1 MISPSLQERIHRGDR
16 DAFRALYSEYS
27 RDVYLT
33 AREALQSDALAR
45 AVVRQVFLRIH
56 RELLAASAPL
66 DTDARIDALT
76 NEEIRV
82 QRIASGD
89 TGEAILRDAPTP
101 RRVTR
106 YRECAHAAQPAQ
118 PARPEPA
125 QPEADALARVRA
137 RYAPMQQPPVPPAGE
152 PLLPQA
158 RPHMGAARVA
168 AAVLVA
174 LFLLVFLWALAGILM
189 SLGVLPAA
197 DLGYG
202 WFDRVVFRLFGLS
215 A

>member
-1 MISPSLQERIHRGDR
+1 M
-16 DAFRALYSEYS
+16 
-27 RDVYLT
+27 
-33 AREALQSDALAR
+33 
-45 AVVRQVFLRIH
+45 
-56 RELLAASAPL
+56 
-66 DTDARIDALT
+66 
-76 NEEIRV
+76 
-82 QRIASGD
+82 
-89 TGEAILRDAPTP
+89 
-101 RRVTR
+101 
-106 YRECAHAAQPAQ
+106 
-118 PARPEPA
+118 
-125 QPEADALARVRA
+125 RA

-158 RPHMGAARVA
+158 RPRMGAARVA

-202 WFDRVVFRLFGLS
+202 WFDRVVFRLFGLP

>member
-33 AREALQSDALAR
+33 AQQALQSDALAR

-118 PARPEPA
+118 P
-125 QPEADALARVRA
+125 EADALTRVRA

-158 RPHMGAARVA
+158 RPRMGAARVA

-202 WFDRVVFRLFGLS
+202 WFDRVVFRLFGLP

>member
-33 AREALQSDALAR
+33 AQQALQSDALAR

-56 RELLAASAPL
+56 RELLAAAAPL

-106 YRECAHAAQPAQ
+106 YRECAHAAQPA
-118 PARPEPA
+118 RPEAA

-137 RYAPMQQPPVPPAGE
+137 RYAPMRQPPVPPAGE
-152 PLLPQA
+152 PLP
-158 RPHMGAARVA
+158 RMGAARVA

-202 WFDRVVFRLFGLS
+202 WFDRVVFRLFGLP

>member
-45 AVVRQVFLRIH
+45 AVVRQVFLCIH

-89 TGEAILRDAPTP
+89 TGEAILKEVRTP
-101 RRVTR
+101 RRLDRHVEPPRVAAQQPVEPQASPLVRAQQR
-106 YRECAHAAQPAQ
+106 YAAAQP
-118 PARPEPA
+118 PASVE
-125 QPEADALARVRA
+125 Q
-137 RYAPMQQPPVPPAGE
+137 GG
-152 PLLPQA
+152 
-158 RPHMGAARVA
+158 MGAGHVFG
-168 AAVLVA
+168 LLA
-174 LFLLVFLWALAGILM
+174 LIVFFLIFAWAMCGILM
-189 SLGVLPAA
+189 SLGMLPTI
-197 DLGYG
+197 DLGYS
-202 WFDRVVFRLFGLS
+202 WFDRTVFRVFLLR
-215 A
+215 

>member
-33 AREALQSDALAR
+33 AQQALQSDALAR

-118 PARPEPA
+118 P
-125 QPEADALARVRA
+125 EADALARVRA

-158 RPHMGAARVA
+158 RPRMGAGRVA

>member
-33 AREALQSDALAR
+33 AQQALQSDALAR

-56 RELLAASAPL
+56 RELLAAAAPL

-106 YRECAHAAQPAQ
+106 YRECAHAAQPT
-118 PARPEPA
+118 
-125 QPEADALARVRA
+125 
-137 RYAPMQQPPVPPAGE
+137 
-152 PLLPQA
+152 QA
-158 RPHMGAARVA
+158 SGSVH
-168 AAVLVA
+168 
-174 LFLLVFLWALAGILM
+174 
-189 SLGVLPAA
+189 STT
-197 DLGYG
+197 
-202 WFDRVVFRLFGLS
+202 
-215 A
+215 

>member
-56 RELLAASAPL
+56 RELLAAAAPL

-118 PARPEPA
+118 P
-125 QPEADALARVRA
+125 EADALARVRA

-158 RPHMGAARVA
+158 RPRMGAARVA

-202 WFDRVVFRLFGLS
+202 WFDRVVFRLFGLP

>member
-33 AREALQSDALAR
+33 AQEALQSDALAR

-56 RELLAASAPL
+56 RELLAAAAPL

-118 PARPEPA
+118 P
-125 QPEADALARVRA
+125 EADALARVRA

-158 RPHMGAARVA
+158 RPRMGAARVA

-202 WFDRVVFRLFGLS
+202 WFDRVVFRLFGLP

>member
-33 AREALQSDALAR
+33 AQQALQSDALAR

-106 YRECAHAAQPAQ
+106 YRECAHAAQPA
-118 PARPEPA
+118 RPEAA
-125 QPEADALARVRA
+125 QTEADALTRVRA

-158 RPHMGAARVA
+158 RPRMGAARVA

-202 WFDRVVFRLFGLS
+202 WFDRVVFRLFGLP

>member
-33 AREALQSDALAR
+33 AQQALQSDALAR

-56 RELLAASAPL
+56 RELLAAAAPL

-118 PARPEPA
+118 P
-125 QPEADALARVRA
+125 EADALARVRA

-158 RPHMGAARVA
+158 RPRMGAGRVA

>member
-33 AREALQSDALAR
+33 AQQALQSDALAR

-56 RELLAASAPL
+56 RELLAAAAPL

-106 YRECAHAAQPAQ
+106 YRECAHAAQ
-118 PARPEPA
+118 PA

-202 WFDRVVFRLFGLS
+202 WFDRVVFRLFGLP

>member
-33 AREALQSDALAR
+33 AQEALQSDALAR

-56 RELLAASAPL
+56 RELLAAAAPL

-106 YRECAHAAQPAQ
+106 YRECAHAVQPAQ
-118 PARPEPA
+118 PEP
-125 QPEADALARVRA
+125 DALTRVRA

-158 RPHMGAARVA
+158 RPRMGAGRVA

-202 WFDRVVFRLFGLS
+202 WFDRVVFRLFGLP

>member
-33 AREALQSDALAR
+33 AQQALQSDALAR

-106 YRECAHAAQPAQ
+106 YRECAHAAQPA
-118 PARPEPA
+118 R
-125 QPEADALARVRA
+125 PEADALTRVRA

-158 RPHMGAARVA
+158 RPRMGAARVA

-202 WFDRVVFRLFGLS
+202 WFDRVVFRLFGLP

>member
-33 AREALQSDALAR
+33 AQQALQSDALAR

-56 RELLAASAPL
+56 RELLAAAAPL

-118 PARPEPA
+118 P
-125 QPEADALARVRA
+125 EADALARVRA

-158 RPHMGAARVA
+158 RPRMGAGRVA

-202 WFDRVVFRLFGLS
+202 WFDRVVFRLFGLP

>member
-33 AREALQSDALAR
+33 AQQALQSDALAR

-56 RELLAASAPL
+56 RELLAAAAPL

-106 YRECAHAAQPAQ
+106 YRECAHAAQPA
-118 PARPEPA
+118 R
-125 QPEADALARVRA
+125 PEADALTRVRA

-158 RPHMGAARVA
+158 RPRMGAARVA

-202 WFDRVVFRLFGLS
+202 WFDRVVFRLFGLP

>member
-33 AREALQSDALAR
+33 AQQALQSDALAR

-56 RELLAASAPL
+56 RELLAAAAPL

-106 YRECAHAAQPAQ
+106 YRECA
-118 PARPEPA
+118 
-125 QPEADALARVRA
+125 
-137 RYAPMQQPPVPPAGE
+137 PAGE

-158 RPHMGAARVA
+158 RPRMGAGRVA

-202 WFDRVVFRLFGLS
+202 WFDRVVFRLFGLP

>member
-33 AREALQSDALAR
+33 AQQALQSDALAR

-118 PARPEPA
+118 P
-125 QPEADALARVRA
+125 EADALARVRA

-158 RPHMGAARVA
+158 RPRMGAGRVA

-202 WFDRVVFRLFGLS
+202 WFDRVVFRLFGLP

>member
-33 AREALQSDALAR
+33 AQQALQSDALAR

-56 RELLAASAPL
+56 RELLAAAAPL

-118 PARPEPA
+118 P
-125 QPEADALARVRA
+125 EADALTRVRA

-158 RPHMGAARVA
+158 RPRMGAGRVA

-202 WFDRVVFRLFGLS
+202 WFDRVVFRLFGLP

>member
-33 AREALQSDALAR
+33 AQEALQSDALAR

-106 YRECAHAAQPAQ
+106 YRECAHAAQP
-118 PARPEPA
+118 
-125 QPEADALARVRA
+125 EADALARVRA

-158 RPHMGAARVA
+158 RPRMGAARVA

-202 WFDRVVFRLFGLS
+202 WFDRVVFRLFGLP

>member
-33 AREALQSDALAR
+33 AQEALQSDALAR

-56 RELLAASAPL
+56 RELLAAAAPL

-118 PARPEPA
+118 PEP
-125 QPEADALARVRA
+125 DALTRVRA

-158 RPHMGAARVA
+158 RPRMGAGRVA

>member
-33 AREALQSDALAR
+33 AQQALQSDALAR

-106 YRECAHAAQPAQ
+106 YRECAHAAQPA
-118 PARPEPA
+118 RPEAA
-125 QPEADALARVRA
+125 QPEADALTRVRA

-158 RPHMGAARVA
+158 RPRMGAGRVA

-202 WFDRVVFRLFGLS
+202 WFDRVVFRLFGLP

>member
-33 AREALQSDALAR
+33 AQEALQSDALAR

-56 RELLAASAPL
+56 RELLAAAAPL

-118 PARPEPA
+118 P
-125 QPEADALARVRA
+125 EADALARVRA

-158 RPHMGAARVA
+158 RPRMGAGRVA

-202 WFDRVVFRLFGLS
+202 WFDRVVFRLFGLP

>member
-56 RELLAASAPL
+56 RELLAAAAPL

-118 PARPEPA
+118 P
-125 QPEADALARVRA
+125 EADALARVRA

-158 RPHMGAARVA
+158 RPRMGAARVA

>member
-33 AREALQSDALAR
+33 AQQALQSDALAR

-56 RELLAASAPL
+56 RELLAAAAPL

-118 PARPEPA
+118 P
-125 QPEADALARVRA
+125 EADALARVRA

-152 PLLPQA
+152 PLLTQA

-202 WFDRVVFRLFGLS
+202 WFDRVVFRLFGLP

>member
-56 RELLAASAPL
+56 RELLAAAAPL

-118 PARPEPA
+118 P
-125 QPEADALARVRA
+125 EADALARVRA

-158 RPHMGAARVA
+158 RPRMGAGRVA

-202 WFDRVVFRLFGLS
+202 WFDRVVFRLFGLP

>member
-33 AREALQSDALAR
+33 AQQALQSDALAR

-56 RELLAASAPL
+56 RELLAAAAPL

-118 PARPEPA
+118 P
-125 QPEADALARVRA
+125 EADALTRVRA

-158 RPHMGAARVA
+158 RPRMGAGRVA